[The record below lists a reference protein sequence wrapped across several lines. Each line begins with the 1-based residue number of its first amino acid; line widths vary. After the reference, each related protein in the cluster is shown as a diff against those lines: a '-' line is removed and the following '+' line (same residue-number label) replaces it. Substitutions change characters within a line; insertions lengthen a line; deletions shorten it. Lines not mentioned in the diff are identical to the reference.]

1 MSEMLEVIG
10 LVTIV
15 WLGIILIIGLC
26 FWVKDFILEHRLAYN
41 KGYKDGLYGYYG
53 CIGCVYP
60 NSSLC
65 DKCKRNYEDMYTVI
79 KDESNSC

>member
-1 MSEMLEVIG
+1 MSEILEIIG
-10 LVTIV
+10 LVAII
-15 WLGIILIIGLC
+15 WLGVILIVGLYL
-26 FWVKDFILEHRLAYN
+26 WIKDFIVEHRLAYN
-41 KGYKDGLYGYYG
+41 KGYKDGLHGYYS

-79 KDESNSC
+79 KNESNSC